1 MNSQTTPDPSPPWG
15 MGPYSIKRHGT
26 TLTTCDSEPV
36 QTPGCIQAH
45 GALLVLRLGE
55 LRILQASE
63 NSLQHLGVPAS
74 QLLGQAVGLVVGAQG
89 EARLHEMLEREDLDR
104 GASYAFTLPARA
116 GAVPL
121 DVCVHTSGGVA
132 VLEFEATGRAGQ
144 HSEGNLFALVKSAG
158 GRLQAATS
166 VRGFCQ
172 HLTEEVRTITGL
184 DRVMVYRFHADHHGE
199 VIAESKLDALAPWLG
214 LHYPADDIPQP
225 AREIF
230 KRIWR
235 VGRERSH
242 GDVPDTDLHRAA
254 DGHGGVATK
263 GDEAW
268 MTIARSFVEQ
278 FGWGALIGIASGFT
292 MALLLQHAAARD
304 TGGGILALLGL
315 LVTSSELAR
324 HLCGGSGAAGMDRR
338 ASGRQSVMAW
348 PRTWSPGT
356 GRPDLAHVCSSACS
370 RGGHETQGTAL
381 SWHQRRRS
389 ARDCL

>member
-1 MNSQTTPDPSPPWG
+1 MHSHC
-15 MGPYSIKRHGT
+15 R
-26 TLTTCDSEPV
+26 
-36 QTPGCIQAH
+36 
-45 GALLVLRLGE
+45 R
-55 LRILQASE
+55 
-63 NSLQHLGVPAS
+63 VPA
-74 QLLGQAVGLVVGAQG
+74 
-89 EARLHEMLEREDLDR
+89 R
-104 GASYAFTLPARA
+104 
-116 GAVPL
+116 VPL

-242 GDVPDTDLHRAA
+242 ADVPDA
-254 DGHGGVATK
+254 DP
-263 GDEAW
+263 
-268 MTIARSFVEQ
+268 
-278 FGWGALIGIASGFT
+278 
-292 MALLLQHAAARD
+292 
-304 TGGGILALLGL
+304 
-315 LVTSSELAR
+315 SSR
-324 HLCGGSGAAGMDRR
+324 C
-338 ASGRQSVMAW
+338 
-348 PRTWSPGT
+348 
-356 GRPDLAHVCSSACS
+356 
-370 RGGHETQGTAL
+370 
-381 SWHQRRRS
+381 
-389 ARDCL
+389 